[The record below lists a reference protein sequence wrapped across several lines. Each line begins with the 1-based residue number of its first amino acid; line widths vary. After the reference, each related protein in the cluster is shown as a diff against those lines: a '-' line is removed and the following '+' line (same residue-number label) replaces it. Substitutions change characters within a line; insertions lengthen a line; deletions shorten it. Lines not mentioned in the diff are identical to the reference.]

1 MAGSFR
7 VNQDNVLQ
15 AHAAALSGADRVR
28 ETLRAHGRDMR
39 LEAMG
44 NDPVS
49 VDAATAF
56 THRLQGYVE
65 FARQYADELE
75 RLAGALRD
83 AALTYGYTDDDIARG
98 FPAPTSSA

>member
-7 VNQDNVLQ
+7 VDQDNVLQ
-15 AHAAALSGADRVR
+15 AHAAVLSAADKLRDVVR
-28 ETLRAHGRDMR
+28 SHGRDMR

-49 VDAATAF
+49 VDAAAAF
-56 THRLQGYVE
+56 THRLQKYVE
-65 FARQYADELE
+65 FATTYTIELE
-75 RLAGALRD
+75 RVAAALRD

-98 FPAPTSSA
+98 FPAATTSA